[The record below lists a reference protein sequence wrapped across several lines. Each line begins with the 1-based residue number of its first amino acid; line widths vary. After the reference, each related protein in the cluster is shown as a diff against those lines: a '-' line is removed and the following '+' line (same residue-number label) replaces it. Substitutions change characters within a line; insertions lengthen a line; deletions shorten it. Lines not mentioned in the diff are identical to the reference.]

1 MAGGP
6 KRDPSKPYS
15 RYREPGQRG
24 VLVLPG
30 SCDLPVPAL
39 PGGRS
44 WSTDERGLWAE
55 LWTAPQASQW
65 DDSFIP
71 SVAAYVCH
79 FTAVL
84 SGDAPAW
91 AAQEMRHL
99 GEQLGLTPRGLLAL
113 GWALPTPGAGDE

>member
-1 MAGGP
+1 M
-6 KRDPSKPYS
+6 
-15 RYREPGQRG
+15 
-24 VLVLPG
+24 
-30 SCDLPVPAL
+30 PAM
-39 PGGRS
+39 PGGRK
-44 WSTDERGLWAE
+44 WSQEERTLWHE

-84 SGDAPAW
+84 SGDASAW

-99 GEQLGLTPRGLLAL
+99 GEQLGLTPKGMLSL
-113 GWALPTPGAGDE
+113 GWALPTPGGGSE